1 MLGERNMKMYLEVG
15 ICFLIYLLFGMI
27 IVLSTSKIGNLFFVW
42 NVFLA
47 FLPLLFARML
57 GRYMTRERKKTGVV
71 ILLAALWLLF
81 FPNAP
86 YMVTDLIYF
95 GNTTYIVSGGFT
107 TSVLS
112 WAKLVY
118 IGFGVL
124 FGVLLGLRSM
134 YEVHRILLRHKGR
147 RPAYAAIL
155 ASSLLSG
162 FAIYIGRMLR
172 FNSWDVLR
180 PLGMLA
186 RIKAEASTFTVVFSL
201 LFAVFT
207 LGSYALYYVLTC
219 HAPVEAEE

>member
-1 MLGERNMKMYLEVG
+1 MKLYLEVG
-15 ICFLIYLLFGMI
+15 ICFLSYLLFGMI

-57 GRYMTRERKKTGVV
+57 GRYMSRDRRKTGVV

-95 GNTTYIVSGGFT
+95 GNTAYFVSGGYT
-107 TSVLS
+107 TSVLA

-134 YEVHRILLRHKGR
+134 YEVHLILLRHKGR

-162 FAIYIGRMLR
+162 FAIYIGRILR

-180 PLGMLA
+180 PLRMLA
-186 RIKAEASTFTVVFSL
+186 KIKAEVSAFTVVFSL
-201 LFAVFT
+201 FFAAFT
-207 LGSYALYYVLTC
+207 LGSYALYYALVC
-219 HAPVEAEE
+219 HAPDKAGE

>member
-1 MLGERNMKMYLEVG
+1 MKMYLKIG
-15 ICFLIYLLFGMI
+15 ICFLTYLLFGMV
-27 IVLSTSKIGNLFFVW
+27 IVLSTSKIGHLFFVW

-57 GRYMTRERKKTGVV
+57 GRYMTHERKKTGVV

-95 GNTTYIVSGGFT
+95 GNTSYFVNGGYT
-107 TSVLS
+107 TSVLA

-134 YEVHRILLRHKGR
+134 YEVHRILLRHKGGR
-147 RPAYAAIL
+147 TAYAVVF

-180 PLGMLA
+180 PLHLLA

-201 LFAVFT
+201 LFAILT
-207 LGSYALYYVLTC
+207 LGSYALFYVLAC
-219 HAPVEAEE
+219 RPPDEAGE

>member
-1 MLGERNMKMYLEVG
+1 
-15 ICFLIYLLFGMI
+15 
-27 IVLSTSKIGNLFFVW
+27 VW

-57 GRYMTRERKKTGVV
+57 GRYMTRETKKAAAVLVLGV
-71 ILLAALWLLF
+71 LWLLF

-86 YMVTDLIYF
+86 YMITDLIYF
-95 GNTTYIVSGGFT
+95 GDTAYLGVNGYT
-107 TSVLS
+107 TSVLA

-134 YEVHRILLRHKGR
+134 YDMHRIVLRYKSR
-147 RPAYAAIL
+147 KAAYAMIAV
-155 ASSLLSG
+155 SSLLSG

-180 PLGMLA
+180 PLHMLA
-186 RIKAEASTFTVVFSL
+186 RLKEEITSFSVVFSL
-201 LFAVFT
+201 LFAAFT
-207 LGSYALYYVLTC
+207 LGSYALFYVLVHRTGADP
-219 HAPVEAEE
+219 APLE